1 MKIKYKGKNFLYVG
15 GYKIKSG
22 WNEMLDDDFYLL
34 MKTKLFKFRVDQNI
48 LEVEA
53 GFPMDALKTEKAADM
68 FYEDVLSENL
78 QDEKNILSVKA
89 VLKTIAKSESLE
101 FLQNILDTD
110 TRSKIQEEAKNKIN
124 SIQ

>member
-48 LEVEA
+48 LEVQA
-53 GFPMDALKTEKAADM
+53 GFPKDFLKTEKAADM

-89 VLKTIAKSESLE
+89 VLKTIAKSESVE

-110 TRSKIQEEAKNKIN
+110 TRSKIQEEAKNKLN
-124 SIQ
+124 SLE

>member
-22 WNEMLDDDFYLL
+22 WNELSDDDFYLL

-48 LEVEA
+48 LEVEP
-53 GFPMDALKTEKAADM
+53 GFPIDALKTEKVADM

-124 SIQ
+124 SLK